1 MEITEKKVTV
11 DVSIDENVKIQA
23 EELFDELGMDL
34 STAINIFLHQCVYEN
49 RIPFIIKLD

>member
-1 MEITEKKVTV
+1 MEMTEKKVTV
-11 DVSIDENVKIQA
+11 DVLIDENVKIHA

-49 RIPFIIKLD
+49 RIPFTIKLD